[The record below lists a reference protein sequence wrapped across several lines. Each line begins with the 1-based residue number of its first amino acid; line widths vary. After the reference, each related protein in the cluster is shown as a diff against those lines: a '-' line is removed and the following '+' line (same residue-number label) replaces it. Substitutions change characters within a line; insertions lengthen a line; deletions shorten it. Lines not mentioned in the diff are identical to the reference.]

1 MPASKK
7 RDDEEAVRDER
18 ADPRSAAPDAEA
30 RLRYLLRAITVGV
43 VLALLVFRVL
53 ALPLIQFLSGTE
65 IRDDGYVLGALI
77 GALLLLLGI
86 EAPTFLSGL
95 GGKK

>member
-1 MPASKK
+1 M
-7 RDDEEAVRDER
+7 ETDER
-18 ADPRSAAPDAEA
+18 DKRVDPRQQEPGAEQ
-30 RLRYLLRAITVGV
+30 RLRFVLRAITVGV
-43 VLALLVFRVL
+43 VLFLLTFRVL
-53 ALPLIQFLSGTE
+53 ALPLIQFLSGAE

-86 EAPTFLSGL
+86 EAPAFLSGL